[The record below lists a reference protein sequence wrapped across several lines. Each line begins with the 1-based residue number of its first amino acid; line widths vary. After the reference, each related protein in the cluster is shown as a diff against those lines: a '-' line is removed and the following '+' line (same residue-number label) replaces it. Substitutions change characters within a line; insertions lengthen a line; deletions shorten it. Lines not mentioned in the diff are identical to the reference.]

1 MLADPDIGGE
11 RIEILPME
19 DDTCTTTGNFE
30 VTIIKVDKDGH
41 RQELLIHSK
50 RHMGMGKALSR
61 KERMAI
67 VEKIADLGLVQE
79 DGDYM

>member
-1 MLADPDIGGE
+1 MLADPDIGE

-19 DDTCTTTGNFE
+19 DDTTTGNFE

>member
-1 MLADPDIGGE
+1 MLADPDIGE

-19 DDTCTTTGNFE
+19 DDTTTGNFE

-79 DGDYM
+79 DGD

>member
-1 MLADPDIGGE
+1 MLADPDKGE

-19 DDTCTTTGNFE
+19 DDTTTGNFE

-79 DGDYM
+79 DGD